1 MNGIIIFLKVRFNM
15 PKIVKIIFYLLLV
28 SLAACGSQEA
38 TGTEPQIIR
47 VVDDEFS
54 PNILRVEPG
63 TTVIWESGGSNN
75 HNVIASDGS
84 WQAISSD
91 YFEYGIITKG
101 DQFEHTFTE
110 PGIYEYYCP
119 FHGTND
125 KGMVGTVI
133 VGDVE
138 YSVEITENND
148 TLSNNVL
155 KVGKDQE
162 FNKIQ
167 DAVDSSSQGDLV
179 LIYPG
184 VYNESVTVTT
194 DFITIRGTDRNNVI
208 LDGEFMFENGIQ
220 VYDTDGV
227 TVENLSVRN
236 FSLNGVYWNSSLGYR
251 GSYLTVYNNG
261 DYGVYAFNS
270 TDGIFNNIYA
280 SGHPDSGIYIGQC
293 YPCNALIYDSVVEGN
308 ALGYSGT
315 NAGGHLYI
323 YNNVWYDNMSG
334 IVPNTLDSE
343 LNPPGRETTIIGN
356 LVLDNNN
363 YNAPTNRFGLV
374 AKGNGIVVPGRVGD
388 VIQKNLVINHDKYG
402 IVASPML
409 DVNLYFSQRVTI
421 TDNVVLDSGYT
432 DLALAGPWGPGN
444 CFENNVYQTSTPPLL
459 EQLHN
464 CSNINSSFLLSRFP
478 LQGDSSGLML
488 LAGFFADAQNQ
499 EVDKNRYKEYP
510 WPADQN
516 NMNFSDILEP
526 APAIDIFFIPD
537 LANIQVPYDLL
548 NNKNIEENFGS
559 KKEIIM
565 SGVPISSPSIWQLLF
580 QLYGYLMPFVLYAA
594 WTALALNDLNSKEMS
609 SSKKYLWLGIVF
621 LVPFFGVLA
630 YHLIGPSSVTKSMK
644 IAAIG
649 GGLLSYIVI
658 LVVTAVVSGLV

>member
-1 MNGIIIFLKVRFNM
+1 MKKVFCIIIFSV
-15 PKIVKIIFYLLLV
+15 II
-28 SLAACGSQEA
+28 AACGGEEA
-38 TGTEPQIIR
+38 TSQQSLIIR

-54 PNILRVEPG
+54 PKVINVPVG
-63 TTVIWESGGSNN
+63 STVVWESGGSNN

-101 DQFEHTFTE
+101 DQYEYTFDE

-119 FHGTND
+119 YHGTNN

-138 YSVEITENND
+138 YSAPVEKVTVE
-148 TLSNNVL
+148 LSRDVL
-155 KVGKDQE
+155 IVSKNTIIDGTSAYS
-162 FNKIQ
+162 KIQ
-167 DAVDSSSQGDLV
+167 DAVDAAKEGDLI
-179 LIYPG
+179 LIGEG

-194 DFITIRGTDRNNVI
+194 SYLTIRGINRNNVI
-208 LDGEFMFENGIQ
+208 IDGEFMRENGIQ
-220 VYDTDGV
+220 IYDTDGV

-236 FSLNGVYWNSSLGYR
+236 FSLNGVYWNGAKGFR

-261 DYGVYAFNS
+261 DYGVYAFDS
-270 TDGIFNNIYA
+270 TDGVFNNIYA

-293 YPCNALIYDSVVEGN
+293 YPCNTLIYDNVVEGN

-315 NAGGHLYI
+315 NAGGHLYLYRNI
-323 YNNVWYDNMSG
+323 WKDNMSG

-343 LNPPGRETTIIGN
+343 LNPPGRETTIISN
-356 LVLDNNN
+356 LVVDNNN
-363 YNAPTNRFGLV
+363 YDAPTNRFGLV
-374 AKGNGIVVPGRVGD
+374 ERGMGIVVPGRVGD
-388 VIQKNLVINHDKYG
+388 IIEKNIVINHDKYG

-409 DVNLYFSQRVTI
+409 DAKLYFSQHVQVKN
-421 TDNVVLDSGYT
+421 NVVLDSGYT

-444 CFENNVYQTSTPPLL
+444 CYEGNVYQTSTPPLL

-464 CSNINSSFLLSRFP
+464 CSSLENDSFFSRFP
-478 LQGDSSGLML
+478 LQGDVSGLMM
-488 LAGFFADAQNQ
+488 LAGFFADAQN
-499 EVDKNRYKEYP
+499 EELDKNRYKEYP
-510 WPADQN
+510 WPKEQQSMDFKN
-516 NMNFSDILEP
+516 GGWDTPN
-526 APAIDIFFIPD
+526 PAINLFYLPNLDD
-537 LANIQVPYDLL
+537 MELPYDLMD
-548 NNKNIEENFGS
+548 EEFTNLFEA

-594 WTALALNDLNSKEMS
+594 WTALALYDLNTNNQVAGGKR
-609 SSKKYLWLGIVF
+609 YLWLAIVF

-630 YHLIGPSSVTKSMK
+630 YHLIGPSSISKTMK
-644 IAAIG
+644 YAAIG
-649 GGLLSYIVI
+649 GGLISYLII
-658 LVVTAVVSGLV
+658 LVLTAVVSGLV